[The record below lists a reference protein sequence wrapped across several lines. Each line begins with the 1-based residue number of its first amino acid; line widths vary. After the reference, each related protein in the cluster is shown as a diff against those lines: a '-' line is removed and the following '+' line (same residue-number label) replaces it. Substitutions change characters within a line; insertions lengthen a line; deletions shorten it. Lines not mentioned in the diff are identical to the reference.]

1 MTDDEPGVFSRPD
14 AERDQAERRYV
25 AALIALDAA
34 AEQSPT
40 LAATAAAAATDV
52 ARLNDAWQQNAPHPG
67 DASAAGRFKR
77 VLVELARLMPWRR
90 RRLQGA
96 MIAAINRNAEATRAL
111 VDSTQH
117 FQSHV
122 IWYAQTIAAFASAS
136 RRGDHPVSVAALHQ
150 AINALGVDWLTRWES
165 LATREQRTTARVE
178 LLTNACQE
186 LKELTALTQQ
196 STLSLKRAVQQVSA
210 GVVTSQANQ
219 PTPTAGPGAPT
230 AGPDA
235 NAYAYVGFEDRFR
248 GSAEEIR
255 QRLLPYLP
263 LFAGATNVLD
273 VGCGRGELLDLFR
286 ERGIGA
292 RGIDLNEE
300 MAALCRDRGLQADR
314 ADAVGFLASQP
325 DGSLGGLI
333 ATQVVEHLKP
343 DYLMRFL
350 EIAHQKLAPGATLVL
365 ETINPA
371 CWTAFFDA
379 YIRDLTHAQ
388 PLHPDTLKY
397 LVQAA
402 GYQSVQV
409 QFLSPVAD
417 AEKLPT
423 VHADPAS
430 YDQQPALVELVDAV
444 NAHADRLNARLFS
457 FRDYAVIARS

>member
-14 AERDQAERRYV
+14 GERDQAERRYV

-34 AEQSPT
+34 AEPSPT

-52 ARLNDAWQQNAPHPG
+52 ARLNDTWQQHAPHRG
-67 DASAAGRFKR
+67 DASVAGRFKR
-77 VLVELARLMPWRR
+77 VLVELGRLLPWRQR
-90 RRLQGA
+90 RIQGA

-111 VDSTQH
+111 IDSTQH

-122 IWYAQTIAAFASAS
+122 IWYAQTIAAFSSAS
-136 RRGDHPVSVAALHQ
+136 RRGDHPISVAALHR
-150 AINALGVDWLTRWES
+150 AIDALGVDWLTRWES
-165 LATREQRTTARVE
+165 LAAREQRTNARVE
-178 LLTNACQE
+178 LLTNAYDE
-186 LKELTALTQQ
+186 LNNLTTLTQQ
-196 STLSLKRAVQQVSA
+196 STLALKRAVDHVST
-210 GVVTSQANQ
+210 GVVAT
-219 PTPTAGPGAPT
+219 PPPPTAGSAAPT
-230 AGPDA
+230 AGADT
-235 NAYAYVGFEDRFR
+235 NAYQYVGFEDRFR
-248 GSAEEIR
+248 GSPEEIR

-263 LFAGATNVLD
+263 LFEGATNVLD

-286 ERGIGA
+286 EHGIGA
-292 RGIDLNEE
+292 RGIDLNDE
-300 MAALCRDRGLQADR
+300 MVALCRDRGLQADR
-314 ADAVGFLASQP
+314 SDALGFLASQP

-343 DYLMRFL
+343 EYLMRFL
-350 EIAHQKLAPGATLVL
+350 ETAHQKLAPGSTLVL

-397 LVQAA
+397 LVQAC

-409 QFLSPVAD
+409 QYLSPVAD

-423 VHADPAS
+423 VQADPAS
-430 YDQQPALVELVDAV
+430 YDQQPALIEVVDAV
-444 NAHADRLNARLFS
+444 NAHAVRLNARLFS

>member
-1 MTDDEPGVFSRPD
+1 
-14 AERDQAERRYV
+14 
-25 AALIALDAA
+25 
-34 AEQSPT
+34 
-40 LAATAAAAATDV
+40 
-52 ARLNDAWQQNAPHPG
+52 
-67 DASAAGRFKR
+67 
-77 VLVELARLMPWRR
+77 
-90 RRLQGA
+90 
-96 MIAAINRNAEATRAL
+96 MIAAINRNAEVTRAL